1 MKNLKTFTE
10 FVNESKINEAYNL
23 ADYIKDTENDGDGE
37 WAKTAQNILKLSKLK
52 ANELLWITSD
62 DDDDKWEEIGNYW
75 NDNAKD
81 EDVSKKLTGVN
92 EPAGRGSYWAADLKI
107 PMFKYEEQG
116 IECYVIPAKVYK
128 TL

>member
-23 ADYIKDTENDGDGE
+23 ADYIKDTEDDGDGE

-62 DDDDKWEEIGNYW
+62 DDDDKWEEIGDYW
-75 NDNAKD
+75 NDNAKYD
-81 EDVSKKLTGVN
+81 DVSKKLTGTD

-107 PMFKYEEQG
+107 SMFKYEEQG
-116 IECYVIPAKVYK
+116 IECYVIPAKIYK